1 MKFLILM
8 LFPSLAL
15 AFNLGGDKISASSHA
30 YANAQAASTSI
41 SGAAAISG
49 GNSQSVKV
57 GGGKQANA
65 QTVNVSGDSYKEVKQ
80 APNVYAPTI
89 PPTAPC
95 MGASSGGGSGS
106 GFGLS
111 FGTSWTDDE
120 CNTRETARLFSGM
133 GLGSDALAVLC
144 SSKFAQAAPS
154 CAAFRPVECHADE
167 IVAKRLGVGVCKE
180 R

>member
-1 MKFLILM
+1 MMRYLILF
-8 LFPSLAL
+8 LPSLAF
-15 AFNLGGDKISASSHA
+15 AGGIDYTSASAYSHA
-30 YANAQAASTSI
+30 SSMSAAI

-49 GNSQSVKV
+49 GNTQ
-57 GGGKQANA
+57 GNA
-65 QTVNVSGDSYKEVKQ
+65 QTVSVSNNEKHHKPV
-80 APNVYAPTI
+80 PNIYAPTI

-95 MGASSGGGSGS
+95 MGSSSGGGSGS

-133 GLGSDALAVLC
+133 GLSGDALAVLC

-167 IVAKRLGVGVCKE
+167 VVAKRLGVAVC